1 MFFPAHLGL
10 IMVALTGVLAPVPG
24 VHTLAPRIAPAQ
36 FATSQYGLTFR
47 TPKSATY
54 CPLPKNWVGSDH
66 GTTVFL
72 EKPKRCGGAGYP
84 SSSRGFEPADL
95 ARLELFYSYR
105 SSDDELPVPPCRRVA
120 SVMFLGARSD
130 VCEERHGTLIIRTV
144 TAHYR
149 ADDRAAATAQAVF
162 TLTTRADRL
171 AGDWAVFRQAAAT
184 FRTCSS
190 ALQGLKGPFTTGV
203 GARCSKASR
212 WF

>member
-10 IMVALTGVLAPVPG
+10 LIVASTAGPPPASRPHP
-24 VHTLAPRIAPAQ
+24 LAPRIAPAQ

-47 TPKSATY
+47 TPTSATY
-54 CPLPKNWVGSDH
+54 CPLPEDWIGSDH

-72 EKPKRCGGAGYP
+72 EKPRRCGGAGYP
-84 SSSRGFEPADL
+84 STSRGFEPAGL
-95 ARLELFYSYR
+95 ARLELFYSYWT
-105 SSDDELPVPPCRRVA
+105 SDDDLPVPACRRVA
-120 SVMFLGARSD
+120 SVLFLGARRD
-130 VCEERHGTLIIRTV
+130 VCEVRHGALIRRTV
-144 TAHYR
+144 TARYR
-149 ADDRAAATAQAVF
+149 ADDRAAATAQVVF

-190 ALQGLKGPFTTGV
+190 IWRGSKGTFTTGV
-203 GARCSKASR
+203 GARCPKASR